1 MITGDLDA
9 ELARSLRALADT
21 GGLPDAAIRPG
32 GGTWRP
38 APGGPASYATS
49 LPFEVSRLAGR
60 PPAEL
65 ADRLAVSLRALPWVQ
80 AAEPSGAGYLTITV
94 TASAL
99 AGVAARIAAAG
110 PGCARSD
117 ALRGTAAP
125 CVPWPDPAAA
135 ATWAQARE
143 EQASAMVA
151 RLAGAAGAKISP
163 DSGRERHLFGQHP
176 VPPANSPVLA
186 AVQYF
191 GADAVRYVLARTPPG
206 RSYQLSAIGAGDIEP
221 YQAVQLAHAEAASA
235 LRWAAELTLGPL
247 RSDLAAAGPRERPST
262 GPGAAPAAG
271 LGEAPE
277 AAPGEQLAAA
287 LGTQP
292 EQELLAAL
300 SWLPERVA
308 SAARRNRPDEV
319 PRYLEEVA
327 VAWTACR
334 LAAPALPFGGTA
346 AARDPVVASARLLLA
361 DAARAV
367 LAAGLALTGI
377 SARGRI

>member
-1 MITGDLDA
+1 VITGDLDA
-9 ELARSLRALADT
+9 ALAGSLRALADT
-21 GGLPDAAIRPG
+21 GGLPDTAIRPG

-38 APGGPASYATS
+38 APGGSPASYATS
-49 LPFEVSRLAGR
+49 LPFEVAWLAGR

-65 ADRLAVSLRALPWVQ
+65 AARLAASLQALPWVQ

-94 TASAL
+94 TAPAL
-99 AGVAARIAAAG
+99 AGVAGRIAAAG

-117 ALRGTAAP
+117 ALRGTAAT
-125 CVPWPDPAAA
+125 CVPWPDPTAA

-143 EQASAMVA
+143 EQASAMTA
-151 RLAGAAGAKISP
+151 RLLCAAGAKISP
-163 DSGRERHLFGQHP
+163 ASGRERDLSGQHP

-186 AVQYF
+186 SVQYF
-191 GADAVRYVLARTPPG
+191 GVSAVRYVLARTPPG
-206 RSYQLSAIGAGDIEP
+206 RPDQLSALDTGDIEP

-235 LRWAAELTLGPL
+235 LRWAAELSPGPL
-247 RSDLAAAGPRERPST
+247 RWNPAAPGPGERPATGPGEPAAAG
-262 GPGAAPAAG
+262 
-271 LGEAPE
+271 
-277 AAPGEQLAAA
+277 PGEQLAAA

-334 LAAPALPFGGTA
+334 MAAPALPFGGTA
-346 AARDPVVASARLLLA
+346 AARDPVVAGARLLLA

-377 SARGRI
+377 SARDRI

>member
-1 MITGDLDA
+1 VITGDLDA
-9 ELARSLRALADT
+9 ALAGSLRALADT
-21 GGLPDAAIRPG
+21 GGLPDTAIRPG

-38 APGGPASYATS
+38 APGGSPASYATS
-49 LPFEVSRLAGR
+49 LPFEVAWLAGR

-65 ADRLAVSLRALPWVQ
+65 AARLAASLQALPWVQ

-94 TASAL
+94 TAPAL
-99 AGVAARIAAAG
+99 AGVAGRIAAAG

-117 ALRGTAAP
+117 ALRGTAAT
-125 CVPWPDPAAA
+125 CVPWPDPTAA

-143 EQASAMVA
+143 EQASAMTA
-151 RLAGAAGAKISP
+151 RLLCAAGAKISP
-163 DSGRERHLFGQHP
+163 ASGRERDLSGQHP

-186 AVQYF
+186 SVQYF
-191 GADAVRYVLARTPPG
+191 GVSAVRYVLARTPPG
-206 RSYQLSAIGAGDIEP
+206 RPDQLSALDTGDIEP
-221 YQAVQLAHAEAASA
+221 YQAVQLAHAEAAST
-235 LRWAAELTLGPL
+235 LRWAAELSLGPL
-247 RSDLAAAGPRERPST
+247 RSDPAAAGP
-262 GPGAAPAAG
+262 GQ
-271 LGEAPE
+271 
-277 AAPGEQLAAA
+277 QLAAA
-287 LGTQP
+287 LGAQP

-334 LAAPALPFGGTA
+334 LAAPALPFGGAA

-367 LAAGLALTGI
+367 LASGLALAGI
-377 SARGRI
+377 SARDRI